1 MFALRLLAAL
11 WVADALHLGGPK
23 LLPID
28 GTWMPLSQLF
38 LAGPENCEAKVS
50 TALHHLESTLS
61 YEHRFRVQEAFEDA
75 NATTMLIVGTRHTT
89 CMTDNF
95 LVHADSLT
103 TPSPIVH
110 VALDSL
116 AHRSCTEHFQ
126 PRSRSLA
133 CVDLSSWLPI
143 DVSSYGPTTS
153 LSDNVG
159 FGTCAYRLIAWTK
172 PLLLKVALSATP
184 QRIFLIDTDVILYAD
199 LAGWIERNAREDS
212 LLVAG
217 DEYMRRLPNTGTLVT
232 DAASRPLLD
241 LWLARAGDPD
251 DHMPATGARF
261 ADQGGAR
268 PASQDEAGLQPHS
281 PAGAEGGAWP
291 LRGQGQVREPL
302 HLRRQ
307 DRGDASERGVDSL
320 AGSVPRRL
328 CRGHAAVHEHRLCRP
343 EPLAQHLIAVER
355 RHAGKE

>member
-261 ADQGGAR
+261 ADQGGLVR
-268 PASQDEAGLQPHS
+268 L
-281 PAGAEGGAWP
+281 
-291 LRGQGQVREPL
+291 LRT
-302 HLRRQ
+302 RQ
-307 DRGDASERGVDSL
+307 DFNHTVQL
-320 AGSVPRRL
+320 VPRAVLGL
-328 CRGHAAVHEHRLCRP
+328 CGGKGRYASHYTCVDKIAAMQARGEWTPWLDRCRDGFVADTQ
-343 EPLAQHLIAVER
+343 LYTSIDFVVQSLLLST
-355 RHAGKE
+355 